1 MPHATAKTLHAAIE
15 NHTCHSEDWRS
26 RILQLRPSI
35 NIPLKK
41 ASIEQWDKR
50 KFIGS
55 CWCRRWRWLTK
66 KVDASSVFDLGSVFD
81 FPWLLL
87 SWKQR
92 QKKIGKMVFTE
103 KGLTLVDWLLQKLWF
118 DTLEWLL
125 KRLRVKALLFDIF
138 FHLPCHVLAVIWKW
152 KSFSHVQLFVTPW
165 TIQWRIPSPWNS
177 PGQNTGVGNLSLLQG
192 IFLTQ
197 ELNWGLLH
205 CRQILYQL
213 NYQGKYSLFIHILS
227 HIKWQLP
234 SFHFI
239 FTTIL

>member
-1 MPHATAKTLHAAIE
+1 MHPLCLIWEAYLTFLG
-15 NHTCHSEDWRS
+15 CSWVGS
-26 RILQLRPSI
+26 R
-35 NIPLKK
+35 
-41 ASIEQWDKR
+41 
-50 KFIGS
+50 G
-55 CWCRRWRWLTK
+55 
-66 KVDASSVFDLGSVFD
+66 
-81 FPWLLL
+81 
-87 SWKQR
+87 
-92 QKKIGKMVFTE
+92 KKIGKMVFTE

-152 KSFSHVQLFVTPW
+152 KSFSQVQLFVTPW